1 MRFAHLLFG
10 SRTGAFG
17 AGVLGAH
24 AAERLAWKAQR
35 AAWKA
40 ERAAWKAQRRA
51 LRAQRPLLWR
61 AFSGLVW
68 LAWLAFVMWTAFGFA
83 FGGPE
88 FRDDF
93 MRTVQLAADFA
104 RRALEFV
111 VANARSLFNG
121 TFSGPQ

>member
-10 SRTGAFG
+10 ARSGLFG

-24 AAERLAWKAQR
+24 AAERMAWKAQR

-51 LRAQRPLLWR
+51 MRAQRPFVVR
-61 AFSGLVW
+61 AFSGLLS
-68 LAWLAFVMWTAFGFA
+68 LAWLAFAMWTVFGFA

-88 FRDDF
+88 FKDEF
-93 MRTVQLAADFA
+93 VRTVQLGADLA
-104 RRALEFV
+104 RQALEFL
-111 VANARSLFNG
+111 VASARSLFNG
-121 TFSGPQ
+121 VTGPQ